1 MFLFR
6 CMNSCGMYCNCELVG
21 LTFGVQSLYA
31 YIGYNEGFGMEW
43 LEMIQSRVGY
53 FKWMI

>member
-1 MFLFR
+1 
-6 CMNSCGMYCNCELVG
+6 MNSCGMYCNCELVG